1 MKTTARY
8 ALPGLVCSLALL
20 ASCGGGGASTPSTP
34 SGGGPTPTA
43 TPLYPA
49 IMAAGDI
56 SCDSATPQLPCKSKE
71 TSDLILAERRLRDV
85 VVALPLG
92 DLQYESGTLA
102 EFNKNYH
109 ATWGRVN
116 PFAHPAPGNHEY
128 ETRNAQGYFDYF
140 ATQGVAVGARNEGFY
155 SYDVGDWHFISL
167 NSNCGRIGGCNVGS
181 AQYRWLNLDLLENQR
196 KKCTVA
202 YMHHPFISSGQNG
215 NNPDVVPLM
224 SLLYDN
230 NVDIVLAGHD
240 HSYERFNPMTPQQV
254 ADFTKGFRLFVSGAG
269 GRDLYPF
276 PRVLPNSAVRV
287 NSNFGVLRIVMQP
300 TSYDWQYVLINGT
313 IADTGTASC
322 I

>member
-1 MKTTARY
+1 MKITARS
-8 ALPGLVCSLALL
+8 ALSGLVCALALL
-20 ASCGGGGASTPSTP
+20 SACGGGGSTPSAP
-34 SGGGPTPTA
+34 SGGGGPTPTA

-56 SCDSATPQLPCKSKE
+56 SCDTATPQLPCKSKE

-109 ATWGRVN
+109 PTWGRVN
-116 PFAHPAPGNHEY
+116 AFAHPAPGNHEY

-140 ATQGVAVGARNEGFY
+140 ATQGVAVGARTEGFY
-155 SYDVGDWHFISL
+155 SFDVGDWHFVAL
-167 NSNCGRIGGCNVGS
+167 NSNCGPIGGCNVGS
-181 AQYRWLNLDLLENQR
+181 AQYRWLNLDLLANK

-215 NNPDVVPLM
+215 NNLNVVPLM

-240 HSYERFNPMTPQQV
+240 HSYERFSPMTPQQV
-254 ADFTKGFRLFVSGAG
+254 PDASRGFRMFVVGTG
-269 GRDLYPF
+269 GRDLYQF
-276 PRVLPNSAVRV
+276 PRVLPTSERRL
-287 NSNFGVLRIVMQP
+287 NSNFGVLRLIMQP
-300 TSYDWQYVLINGT
+300 TSYDWQYVLIDGT
-313 IADTGTASC
+313 IADSGSASC
-322 I
+322 F